1 MRQSGRQRATA
12 DMDKAPSDPARQQ
25 CERLEQIIVSLLCHQ
40 SADREDDDGMLR
52 IAAVRVIR
60 PDRGRW
66 KSREIDPVIAER
78 DLIRARSEI
87 REMTAPGLGTGDD
100 PARFGELFALLP
112 DRERPDILGV
122 RRYRPSEAEH
132 HSRVAR

>member
-1 MRQSGRQRATA
+1 MRQSGRQRSTA

-66 KSREIDPVIAER
+66 KSGEIDPVIADR
-78 DLIRARSEI
+78 HRNSARSQTHELTSAASGTTYA
-87 REMTAPGLGTGDD
+87 TAPFDD
-100 PARFGELFALLP
+100 LESLNATN
-112 DRERPDILGV
+112 ERTD
-122 RRYRPSEAEH
+122 
-132 HSRVAR
+132 